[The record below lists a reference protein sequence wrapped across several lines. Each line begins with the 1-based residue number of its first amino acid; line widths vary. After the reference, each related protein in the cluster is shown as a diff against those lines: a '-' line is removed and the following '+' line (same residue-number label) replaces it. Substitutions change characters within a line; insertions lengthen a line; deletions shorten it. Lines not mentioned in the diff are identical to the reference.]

1 MKRGTGTVIAVAL
14 AAGLLGAV
22 VGLWRQDFNP
32 LLRTETGQRL
42 LLEAAERAA
51 PPAPVPV
58 ARRGDP
64 MPGLALD
71 RLDGGPVALPAA
83 YRGRPLLINFWASWC
98 APCVEEMPELDR
110 FARSQGPNGVQVV
123 GIALDEAD
131 AVRAFLG
138 RVPVAYPIL
147 LDAPGPADSSVRLG
161 NVRGVLP
168 YSVLIG
174 VDGRILKQKLGPF
187 ARGEIDGWA
196 AAD

>member
-64 MPGLALD
+64 MPGLTLD
-71 RLDGGPVALPAA
+71 RLDGSPVALPAA

-147 LDAPGPADSSVRLG
+147 LDRPGPADSSVRLG

-187 ARGEIDGWA
+187 ARCEIDGWA

>member
-1 MKRGTGTVIAVAL
+1 
-14 AAGLLGAV
+14 
-22 VGLWRQDFNP
+22 
-32 LLRTETGQRL
+32 
-42 LLEAAERAA
+42 
-51 PPAPVPV
+51 
-58 ARRGDP
+58 
-64 MPGLALD
+64 
-71 RLDGGPVALPAA
+71 
-83 YRGRPLLINFWASWC
+83 
-98 APCVEEMPELDR
+98 MPELDR

-147 LDAPGPADSSVRLG
+147 LDRPGPADSSVRLG

>member
-1 MKRGTGTVIAVAL
+1 MKAGTGMVIAVAL
-14 AAGLLGAV
+14 AAGVLGAV
-22 VGLWRQDFNP
+22 VGLWRHDFNP

-42 LLEAAERAA
+42 LLGAAERAA

-58 ARRGDP
+58 ARRGET
-64 MPGLALD
+64 MPALTLPALD
-71 RLDGGPVALPAA
+71 GTPTPLPGAFP
-83 YRGRPLLINFWASWC
+83 RRPLLVNFWASWC
-98 APCVEEMPELDR
+98 APCIEEMPELDR
-110 FARSQGPNGVQVV
+110 FARAQGANGVQVV

-174 VDGRILKQKLGPF
+174 SDGRILKQKLGPF

>member
-14 AAGLLGAV
+14 TAGLLGAV

-64 MPGLALD
+64 MPGLTLD
-71 RLDGGPVALPAA
+71 RLDGSPVALPAA

-147 LDAPGPADSSVRLG
+147 LDRPGPADSSVRLG